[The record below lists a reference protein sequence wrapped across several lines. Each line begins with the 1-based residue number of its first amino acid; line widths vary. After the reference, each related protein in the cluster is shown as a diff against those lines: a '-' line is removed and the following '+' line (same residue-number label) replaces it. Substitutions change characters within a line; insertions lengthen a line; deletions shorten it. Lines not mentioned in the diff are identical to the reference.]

1 MNIHIMRAKSATTR
15 KTIKMVFWF
24 MLVSFL
30 FQMSSTSLE
39 IEKNQPV
46 IYTSQQPK
54 NERNSGLE
62 NVISIDKSCLILDC
76 LFGWQGGEGGGGRRE
91 GLLGFV
97 LCVV

>member
-1 MNIHIMRAKSATTR
+1 
-15 KTIKMVFWF
+15 

-54 NERNSGLE
+54 NERNSELE

-76 LFGWQGGEGGGGRRE
+76 IFGWQG
-91 GLLGFV
+91 
-97 LCVV
+97 

>member
-1 MNIHIMRAKSATTR
+1 
-15 KTIKMVFWF
+15 
-24 MLVSFL
+24 
-30 FQMSSTSLE
+30 MSSTSLE

-76 LFGWQGGEGGGGRRE
+76 IFGWQGGEGGGGRRE
-91 GLLGFV
+91 GLLVFV